1 MLKCRDIGHQ
11 ASDYTDGNLTWRRSL
26 GYGLHLLICG
36 HCRTFVRHLHTT
48 IAFTRAL
55 PEKEILSDEQIA
67 AIVNHATG
75 PKSRPHPQEKT
86 P

>member
-11 ASDYTDGNLTWRRSL
+11 ASDYADGSLTWRESL
-26 GYGLHLLICG
+26 HYGIHLLMCG
-36 HCRTFVRHLHTT
+36 HCRTFVRHLRTT

-55 PEKEILSDEQIA
+55 PEQEILSDEQIA
-67 AIVNHATG
+67 TIVNHAAEQHG
-75 PKSRPHPQEKT
+75 RSQEKT

>member
-11 ASDYTDGNLTWRRSL
+11 ASDYTDGSLTWRQFI
-26 GYGLHLLICG
+26 GYRLHLLMCG
-36 HCRTFVRHLHTT
+36 HCRTFVRHLRIT

-55 PEKEILSDEQIA
+55 PENEVLSDEQIT
-67 AIVNHATG
+67 AIVNRT
-75 PKSRPHPQEKT
+75 PYSHPLEKT